1 MATYLVRRL
10 FVGAI
15 TLLIITVVVFGL
27 ISSAPGGPA
36 AIMSMTTSASDRAAM
51 SASLGL
57 NQPVPIRYLRWLGS
71 ALRGNLGTSYDFQQ
85 PVLGV
90 IANRLPNTALLAGA
104 ALILAVLIGVL
115 LGILA
120 ALVRGSW
127 LDTLIS
133 AVATLGLSL
142 PDFWIGTVLVIVFAV
157 TLHWLPAS
165 GMTST
170 AATGAT
176 SGLLAHMVLPTV
188 VLTVIFLPN
197 MVRFTRSSMI
207 EVLGK
212 DYVRTARSKGLAPTR
227 VVTRHALR
235 NAAIPIV
242 SMTGLLA
249 ATLLGGSAVV
259 ESVFAWPGIGRLTVQ
274 AAINRDY
281 PMIMGVTLFVSALVI
296 LINIL
301 IDFFYAMLDPR
312 IRYG

>member
-1 MATYLVRRL
+1 VATYLIRRL
-10 FVGAI
+10 LGGAF

-27 ISSAPGGPA
+27 INSAPGGPA

-51 SASLGL
+51 NAALGL
-57 NQPVPIRYLRWLGS
+57 NQPLPIRYLRWLGS
-71 ALRGNLGTSYDFQQ
+71 ALQGNLGISYDFQQ
-85 PVLGV
+85 PVLSV
-90 IANRLPNTALLAGA
+90 IADRLPNTVLLAGA
-104 ALILAVLIGVL
+104 ALVLAVILGVL
-115 LGILA
+115 LGIAA

-127 LDTLIS
+127 IDTCIS

-165 GMTST
+165 GMTGT
-170 AATGAT
+170 ATNGAD

-212 DYVRTARSKGLAPTR
+212 DYVRTARSKGLAPPR
-227 VVTRHALR
+227 VVTLHAFR

-274 AAINRDY
+274 SAINRDY

-296 LINIL
+296 LINML
-301 IDFFYAMLDPR
+301 IDLFYAVLDPR

>member
-27 ISSAPGGPA
+27 INSAPGGPA

-51 SASLGL
+51 GAALGL
-57 NQPVPIRYLRWLGS
+57 NQPLPIRYVRWLGS
-71 ALRGNLGTSYDFQQ
+71 ALQGNLGTSYDFQQ
-85 PVLGV
+85 PVLSV
-90 IANRLPNTALLAGA
+90 IAERLPNTALLAGA
-104 ALILAVLIGVL
+104 ALVLAAILGVL
-115 LGILA
+115 MGIAA
-120 ALVRGSW
+120 ALVRGTW
-127 LDTLIS
+127 IDTLIS

-142 PDFWIGTVLVIVFAV
+142 PDFWIGTVLVIIFAV
-157 TLHWLPAS
+157 ALHWLPAS
-165 GMTST
+165 GMTGTS
-170 AATGAT
+170 ATGAD
-176 SGLLAHMVLPTV
+176 SGLLAHMVLPTA

-212 DYVRTARSKGLAPTR
+212 DYVRTARSKGLSPPR

-296 LINIL
+296 LINLL
-301 IDFFYAMLDPR
+301 IDLFYAILDPR